1 VRQRFPRAVL
11 LLGLLA
17 APSCKEQ
24 LEVKEPPLLPVKKA
38 DEEVVVAAWSEPK
51 QLPAGGGQVQI
62 LVRAQKRGGTP
73 FPGVE
78 VRIQTSSG
86 SLFSQ
91 SRILVT
97 DQAGRTR
104 DRLTTRRNAT
114 ITVNAGGT
122 LYRFRVPIRSS
133 ENEESAPQPS
143 PQ

>member
-1 VRQRFPRAVL
+1 VD
-11 LLGLLA
+11 
-17 APSCKEQ
+17 
-24 LEVKEPPLLPVKKA
+24 VKEPPLLPVKKA

-51 QLPAGGGQVQI
+51 QLPPGGGQVQI
-62 LVRAQKRGGTP
+62 LVRAQKRGGSP

-122 LYRFRVPIRSS
+122 LYRFRVPIRSP